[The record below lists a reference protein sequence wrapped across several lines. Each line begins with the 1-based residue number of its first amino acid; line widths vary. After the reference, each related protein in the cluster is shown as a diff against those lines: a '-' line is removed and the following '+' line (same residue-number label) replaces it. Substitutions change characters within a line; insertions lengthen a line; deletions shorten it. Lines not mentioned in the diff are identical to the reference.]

1 MMAGGRFLGDGLIGK
16 FGRKPSL
23 QTSGIM
29 ISAGLLQPYSSPVC
43 HSRNHRIYCWFG
55 SFHHSSCIQFT
66 VWPENPKCI
75 AQRSLNHTVSSVC
88 LWFSWVRQSS
98 GHRELSFLQ
107 IFIRIYYVFGIHRQW
122 CPWIKAI
129 WITINFLEH
138 NISRFHKI
146 TKTCCSQYPMPKSMD
161 TCCHRGSNSFELS
174 KNFPRKGMQ

>member
-1 MMAGGRFLGDGLIGK
+1 MIMMAGGRFLGDGLIGK

-98 GHRELSFLQ
+98 GHRGAVVS
-107 IFIRIYYVFGIHRQW
+107 
-122 CPWIKAI
+122 PD
-129 WITINFLEH
+129 
-138 NISRFHKI
+138 FHSYLL
-146 TKTCCSQYPMPKSMD
+146 CFWDSSPMVSLNQ
-161 TCCHRGSNSFELS
+161 SNMNNYKFFRAQHFSL
-174 KNFPRKGMQ
+174 P